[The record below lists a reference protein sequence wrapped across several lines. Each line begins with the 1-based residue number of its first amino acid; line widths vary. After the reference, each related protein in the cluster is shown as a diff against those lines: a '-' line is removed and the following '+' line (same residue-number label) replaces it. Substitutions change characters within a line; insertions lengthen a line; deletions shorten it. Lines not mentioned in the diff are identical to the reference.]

1 MQEGR
6 MFSFLM
12 VFQVT
17 LLTRPDI
24 STALA
29 VLSYST
35 FKNVC
40 ICVTVALWRPYSYRL
55 YTWYSCALCTGF
67 PSSAPPAVPY
77 GSEKVPYGRAE
88 CVL

>member
-1 MQEGR
+1 

-24 STALA
+24 TTALA

-40 ICVTVALWRPYSYRL
+40 M
-55 YTWYSCALCTGF
+55 
-67 PSSAPPAVPY
+67 
-77 GSEKVPYGRAE
+77 
-88 CVL
+88 